1 MPRDERKE
9 LPLRGQES
17 WTRRDIGLIS
27 TARLH
32 CRRAPRTPGIY
43 RPGLRVV
50 FYSYKCQKLLNRGR
64 INHNQPCKIKITYF
78 KTHCS
83 ENGKAVTTVAQTGR
97 NTGRNAGRR
106 RGGELCRGGGEAVYK
121 ARHKCQL
128 RAAETA
134 RANSGQERDA
144 RECSGRRNK
153 SKQQQHGGGLNP
165 TLPTSKAGCQTGLN

>member
-32 CRRAPRTPGIY
+32 CRRAPRTPGIH
-43 RPGLRVV
+43 PLGLRVA
-50 FYSYKCQKLLNRGR
+50 FYSYECQKLLNRGR

-97 NTGRNAGRR
+97 NAGRR
-106 RGGELCRGGGEAVYK
+106 RGGELCSGGRGQRTRQDTNASSELQKQPEPTADRKGMPGDVPGGETR
-121 ARHKCQL
+121 AR
-128 RAAETA
+128 
-134 RANSGQERDA
+134 S
-144 RECSGRRNK
+144 S
-153 SKQQQHGGGLNP
+153 S
-165 TLPTSKAGCQTGLN
+165 SMVAG

>member
-43 RPGLRVV
+43 PLSLRVA
-50 FYSYKCQKLLNRGR
+50 FYSYECQKLLNRGR

-97 NTGRNAGRR
+97 NAGRR
-106 RGGELCRGGGEAVYK
+106 RGGELCSGGRGQRTRQDTNASSELQKQPEPTADRKGIPGDVPGGETR
-121 ARHKCQL
+121 AR
-128 RAAETA
+128 
-134 RANSGQERDA
+134 S
-144 RECSGRRNK
+144 S
-153 SKQQQHGGGLNP
+153 S
-165 TLPTSKAGCQTGLN
+165 SMVAG